1 VVGPKAKRAVMRYLR
16 DEHKISER
24 QACKA
29 VQLSRSSGR
38 YKAKKAADEDKLC
51 QRIKSLAEERSRF
64 GYRRIGY
71 LLLRE
76 GYKINHKR
84 VYRLYKAQGLE
95 VRKRKKRRK
104 ALGARVPPKILT
116 SANQRWSIDFV
127 MDGLADGRRI
137 RLMTIVDDCTRESLK
152 IIAERSITGVRVTQE
167 LGELIKS
174 RGKPEEILSDNGTE
188 FTCNAVL
195 SWAQE
200 EEIKW
205 NYIQPG
211 KPMQNGYIESF
222 NGKLRDECLNENV
235 FETLAEAKVIVERW
249 RKDYNG
255 QRPHSS
261 LEGLTPEAYARQM
274 RKNPNLAVV

>member
-1 VVGPKAKRAVMRYLR
+1 MRYLR
-16 DEHKISER
+16 EEHKISER
-24 QACKA
+24 QACKII
-29 VQLSRSSGR
+29 QLCRSSGR
-38 YKAKKAADEDKLC
+38 YQGKKALDEDELC
-51 QRIKSLAEERSRF
+51 EKIKSLAEERSRF
-64 GYRRIGY
+64 GY

-76 GYKINHKR
+76 GYRINHKR

-104 ALGARVPPKILT
+104 ALGSRVPPRVLT
-116 SANQRWSIDFV
+116 SANQRWSLDFV

-152 IIAERSITGVRVTQE
+152 IVVEKSINGVRVVQE
-167 LGELIKS
+167 LAELIKS
-174 RGKPEEILSDNGTE
+174 RGRPEEILSDNGTE

-200 EEIKW
+200 EKINW
-205 NYIQPG
+205 SYIQPG

-222 NGKLRDECLNENV
+222 NGKLRDECLNENM

-261 LEGLTPEAYARQM
+261 LGGLTPEAYARQM
-274 RKNPNLAVV
+274 NENPNLAVV